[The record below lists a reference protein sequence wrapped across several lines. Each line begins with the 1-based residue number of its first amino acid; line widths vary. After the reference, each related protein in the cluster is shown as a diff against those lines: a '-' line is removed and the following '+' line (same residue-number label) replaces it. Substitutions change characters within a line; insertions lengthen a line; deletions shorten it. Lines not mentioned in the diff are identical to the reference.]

1 MRHDHD
7 IVAHAWRHHHE
18 IPQAPGDFRRAL
30 GCFATGVT
38 VVTTVDDEGR
48 RIGLTANSFSSV
60 SIDPPLILWSLARR
74 SPNLRAFERCRFFA
88 VNVLAGSQQDICTR
102 FAKPIDDRFSGVD
115 TVDGQ
120 GGVPLIA
127 GAVAQFECENEIVHA
142 GGDHAIFVGRV
153 NRFRWHEQ
161 APLVFCMGALRELDT
176 NRQES

>member
-1 MRHDHD
+1 MQPEHD
-7 IVAHAWRHHHE
+7 IVARAWRHHHE

-74 SPNLRAFERCRFFA
+74 SPNVRAFERCRFFA
-88 VNVLAGSQQDICTR
+88 VNVLAGSQLDICAR
-102 FAKPIDDRFSGVD
+102 FSRPIDDRFSGVD
-115 TVDGQ
+115 AVDGQ

-127 GAVAQFECENEIVHA
+127 GAVAQFECENEAVHA
-142 GGDHAIFVGRV
+142 GGDHVIFVGRV

-161 APLVFCMGALRELDT
+161 APLVFCMGALRQLDT
-176 NRQES
+176 DLQET